1 MIRYVTPKQAEK
13 CAQEIID
20 FLLEHEMWIDTRIY
34 VNGCYYSC
42 EGPDGHYHYGN
53 TRDCVFKYTEADPR
67 RYFDYVNEEHFIS
80 MSFEGP
86 LYELLNYGYFYSNSA
101 GEKLEEEFS
110 KIFEKY
116 GYYYQIGNAWNLTA
130 YKI

>member
-1 MIRYVTPKQAEK
+1 MIKYVTPALAEQ

-20 FLLEHEMWIDTRIY
+20 FLLKHQMWIDIHVY
-34 VNGCYYSC
+34 VNGCCYSC
-42 EGPDGHYHYGN
+42 QGPDGHYHYNN
-53 TRDCVFKYTEADPR
+53 TRDCVFKYTEEDPR
-67 RYFDYVNEEHFIS
+67 RYFEYVNEEHFIS

-86 LYELLNYGYFYSNSA
+86 LYDLLNQYFPTEA
-101 GEKLEEEFS
+101 AEALEDEFS

-116 GYYYQIGNAWNLTA
+116 GYYYELGHAWNLTA